1 VVVWVK
7 TLLTLL
13 VTEIDPIQG
22 IENLA
27 TSFLNA
33 LIAILLVVV
42 GGIGIA
48 HLSKNNPYAII
59 GTIVTAMLI
68 GIFLLPNSKELLQG
82 LSESLV
88 DYMAGN

>member
-1 VVVWVK
+1 VVLVK

-27 TSFLNA
+27 TSFLSA
-33 LIAILLVVV
+33 LLAVLGVVA
-42 GGIGIA
+42 GGIMISQ
-48 HLSKNNPYAII
+48 LSKNNVFAIV
-59 GTIVTAMLI
+59 GTIFAAMLV